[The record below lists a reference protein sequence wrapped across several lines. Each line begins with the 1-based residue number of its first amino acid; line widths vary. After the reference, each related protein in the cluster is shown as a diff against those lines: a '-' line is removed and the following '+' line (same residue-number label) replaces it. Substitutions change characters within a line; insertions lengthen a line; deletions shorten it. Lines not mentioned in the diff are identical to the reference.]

1 VRRIGALL
9 SLLALASCFGPKANP
24 HYQLGS
30 PYQTGGTWFYPT
42 ENYALDETGLAA
54 VYGSGHPSLT
64 SDGEAFDQSVV
75 MAGHPTIQ
83 LPAIARL
90 TNLENGRSILVRI
103 NDRGTGNPGRLIDV
117 TRRTATLLGMA
128 PDVATRVR
136 LKLLPEESH
145 AAIDGLPGRPRL
157 AMAAVPRDAVVATD
171 LAPPPGIA
179 ATTHTVGANAVSS
192 PPPDATPTIAR
203 LPETVTQGV
212 ANPGRL
218 WVRLDAF
225 AEYPYAIAQQKR
237 MSGWGATID
246 RIFNGR
252 ERLFRVQVGPF
263 DSVQQADRVLR
274 DALARGI
281 PDAHIVVD

>member
-1 VRRIGALL
+1 VRRVAALL
-9 SLLALASCFGPKANP
+9 GLLALASCFGPKPNP

-30 PYQTGGTWFYPT
+30 SYQAGGVWYYPS
-42 ENYALDETGLAA
+42 ENYSLDETGLAA
-54 VYGSGHPSLT
+54 VFGSGHPSLT
-64 SDGEAFDQSVV
+64 SDGEAFDQSIV

-83 LPAIARL
+83 LPAVARL

-103 NDRGTGNPGRLIDV
+103 NDRGTGNPGRLVEV
-117 TRRTATLLGMA
+117 TRRAATLLGMA
-128 PDVATRVR
+128 TDGATRVR
-136 LKLLPEESH
+136 LTIRPEESH
-145 AAIDGLPGRPRL
+145 AAVDGLPGRPQL
-157 AMAAVPRDAVVATD
+157 AMTAAPRDAVVATD
-171 LAPPPGIA
+171 LAPPPGVS
-179 ATTHTVGANAVSS
+179 ATAHTVGGNDS
-192 PPPDATPTIAR
+192 PAGSADATVTIAR
-203 LPETVTQGV
+203 LPETVTQGT

-225 AEYPYAIAQQKR
+225 AEYPYAIAQQTR
-237 MSGWGATID
+237 MSRWGATID

-263 DSVQQADRVLR
+263 DSVEQADRVLR

>member
-1 VRRIGALL
+1 MRRFGALL
-9 SLLALASCFGPKANP
+9 SLLALASCFGPKPNP

-30 PYQTGGTWFYPT
+30 PYQTGGIWFYPSET
-42 ENYALDETGLAA
+42 YSLDETGLAA
-54 VYGSGHPSLT
+54 VYGAGHPSLT
-64 SDGEAFDQSVV
+64 SDGEAFDQSIV

-83 LPAIARL
+83 LPAVARL

-117 TRRTATLLGMA
+117 TRRTATLLGMV
-128 PDVATRVR
+128 PDGATRVR
-136 LKLLPEESH
+136 LKILPDESH
-145 AAIDGLPGRPRL
+145 AAVDGLPGRPRL
-157 AMAAVPRDAVVATD
+157 AMAAVPRDTVVATD

-179 ATTHTVGANAVSS
+179 ATPHTVGAKAV
-192 PPPDATPTIAR
+192 PIAPVDATPTIAR
-203 LPETVTQGV
+203 LPETVTQGAV
-212 ANPGRL
+212 HPTRL

-225 AEYPYAIAQQKR
+225 AEYPYAIAQQQR
-237 MSGWGATID
+237 MSGWGATVD

-263 DSVQQADRVLR
+263 DFVQQAERVLR